1 MNQDDSGATTTP
13 ASADFLLAKRKRGRP
28 RKDENLLNS
37 DNASVVGRVRR
48 RRRKADSTYSD
59 NAMVGQIV
67 SGVLD
72 GSFDS
77 GYLLTV
83 RVGDTHTVLR
93 GVVFEPAR
101 SVPITAANDVAPH
114 VKIFERAE
122 VDIPTNEPCNL
133 TPASIHMLQPVF
145 KSDRSARCLHKS
157 DPSHRH
163 RISPSDVRKEQAAQT
178 EKVKCSDELPQK
190 HASTLAEKALEN
202 DSCKLLLATSHSL
215 DVDTKATH
223 TVDTSKKGEA
233 TLPEGRSH
241 EPGQAPLT
249 TSESENGSSSKKQVT
264 DDIEPAQLK
273 QPHND
278 VKEGSDGIELAQ
290 VKRSLYEGNE
300 VPAVTPLGVSSKVK
314 TEDVQ
319 DMPKEFTVPLPMDCD
334 ANEESRPLQ
343 TDFKME
349 KLDSEPQEAITSR
362 KNEDIPSQHE
372 TAKES
377 GTQGPK
383 ETILALDEPDANED
397 KEVVSQA
404 LDIMSDTKQPLLQIH
419 PEFEGAISM
428 GVPRAS
434 VHDLFSEAK
443 MDKLVDTIKFGDG
456 CALPRTESVSQSDVE
471 TLCGTPQNVL
481 PATEIDQ
488 LAEIGILK
496 DEKFAVVPVVK
507 SISSPTQSTPTVAE
521 ESLMPDVE
529 TTGQVVGSNH
539 GDEIDD
545 PQGLQFIAVDKPVV
559 VSIAEEPLLPDVEAT
574 SQAVPSNHRNEI
586 VDPQGLPFIA
596 VDKPVVVPEE
606 PLLPDLETA
615 GGAVPSNHRNEI
627 VDPQGLPFIA
637 VDKPVVVPEEPLL
650 PDLET
655 AGGAVPSNHRNEIVD
670 PQGLPFIA
678 VDKPV
683 VVPEEPLLP
692 DLETAGGAVASNQG
706 DEIAHANPNQVLQDS
721 DDPTNLPVEKPPLSQ
736 DGVLSDDAVIL
747 EASKNGN
754 FGGWEEVMAE
764 PCQSIEE
771 AEKVSGTGV
780 NSIANHP

>member
-1 MNQDDSGATTTP
+1 MNQDDLGATTAP

-93 GVVFEPAR
+93 GVVFEPGR

-122 VDIPTNEPCNL
+122 VAIPANEPCNL

-163 RISPSDVRKEQAAQT
+163 RISPSDVRKEQAVQT

-190 HASTLAEKALEN
+190 QASTLAEKALEN
-202 DSCKLLLATSHSL
+202 DSCQLLHATSQSL

-223 TVDTSKKGEA
+223 TFYTSKKGESN
-233 TLPEGRSH
+233 LPEGRSH
-241 EPGQAPLT
+241 ETGQAPLT

-278 VKEGSDGIELAQ
+278 VKEASESIELAQ

-300 VPAVTPLGVSSKVK
+300 VPAVTPLVLSSKVK

-319 DMPKEFTVPLPMDCD
+319 DMPKELTVPLPMELPCD

-343 TDFKME
+343 TDIKME
-349 KLDSEPQEAITSR
+349 KLDSEPRDAIISR
-362 KNEDIPSQHE
+362 ENEDIPSQHE

-397 KEVVSQA
+397 EEVVSQA

-428 GVPRAS
+428 GAPRAA

-443 MDKLVDTIKFGDG
+443 TDKLVDTIKFGDDS
-456 CALPRTESVSQSDVE
+456 ALPKTESVSQSDVE

-481 PATEIDQ
+481 PATGIDQ

-507 SISSPTQSTPTVAE
+507 SISSPNQSAPTVPE
-521 ESLMPDVE
+521 ESLMPDVQI
-529 TTGQVVGSNH
+529 TGQVVGSNH

-545 PQGLQFIAVDKPVV
+545 PQGLQFIALDKPVV

-574 SQAVPSNHRNEI
+574 SQAVPSNHRNDI

-627 VDPQGLPFIA
+627 VD
-637 VDKPVVVPEEPLL
+637 
-650 PDLET
+650 
-655 AGGAVPSNHRNEIVD
+655 S
-670 PQGLPFIA
+670 QGLPFIA

-706 DEIAHANPNQVLQDS
+706 DEIAHANP

-736 DGVLSDDAVIL
+736 DGVLSDDAVVL

-754 FGGWEEVMAE
+754 FGGWEEVMVE
-764 PCQSIEE
+764 PCQSREE
-771 AEKVSGTGV
+771 AAKVSGTGV